1 MQRDVRAS
9 VLAFGVGLR
18 HHINMRANIQLRF
31 AISGFPL
38 RPDARA
44 ARVTPSGLG
53 DGPVLIRDSCTRYHQ
68 LPRSLKIIRLVPLT
82 VTVLP
87 VPL

>member
-9 VLAFGVGLR
+9 VLALGVGLC

-31 AISGFPL
+31 ALSGFPL